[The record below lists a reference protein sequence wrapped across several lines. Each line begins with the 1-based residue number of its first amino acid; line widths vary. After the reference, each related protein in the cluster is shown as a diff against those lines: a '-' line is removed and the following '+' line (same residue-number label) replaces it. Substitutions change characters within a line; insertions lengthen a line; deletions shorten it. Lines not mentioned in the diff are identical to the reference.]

1 MYGAKITSI
10 RQARGYSQQYV
21 AEKLGMAQNAYS
33 KIERDEKIKIDDKL
47 LGKLA
52 ETLGVSVDDIKSPT
66 PIVMN
71 FHHSPYSGQISNQ
84 YNNITENI
92 IAQLTN
98 LLQVKD
104 KQIEQLMQQNKQT
117 LMHLQQLT
125 ESKSK

>member
-33 KIERDEKIKIDDKL
+33 KIERDEKIKIDDRL

-71 FHHSPYSGQISNQ
+71 FHHSPYSGQISNRANALKLSEHWLE
-84 YNNITENI
+84 YR
-92 IAQLTN
+92 
-98 LLQVKD
+98 
-104 KQIEQLMQQNKQT
+104 
-117 LMHLQQLT
+117 
-125 ESKSK
+125 